1 MNLPLCVIPAA
12 GLGTRMG
19 GLCKDTPKALL
30 KVNGKTL
37 VRHVIDFWSPRCEE
51 VVVVL
56 PQATLAANP
65 LPPFHLVQPT
75 RVQCIPQLQPTGPV
89 DAILCAL
96 EQVRCPRRFVV
107 ALGDCLCEGEFDL
120 SSLGDEDHGV
130 AVHRDDASELGRSYS
145 VGVYD
150 DVSGAQVSRE
160 VCSVIEK
167 PALGLGYYWFSW
179 HALPALK
186 KCRHSTMTAV
196 VQELVE
202 SGQAVRPVPFCGS
215 YRNVTYPVDL
225 DGWT

>member
-1 MNLPLCVIPAA
+1 MRNLLCIIPAA

-19 GLCKDTPKALL
+19 ELFKDTPKCLL
-30 KVNGKTL
+30 EVNGKPLDRHVVEYWLPFAEEIVIVIAREHVVAWGADSPTPL
-37 VRHVIDFWSPRCEE
+37 VRYV
-51 VVVVL
+51 
-56 PQATLAANP
+56 
-65 LPPFHLVQPT
+65 VQPE
-75 RVQCIPQLQPTGPV
+75 PNGPV
-89 DAILCAL
+89 DAVLLAL
-96 EQVRCPRRFVV
+96 EEVHCPRNFMV
-107 ALGDCLCEGEFDL
+107 ALGDCLCDGTFDL
-120 SSLGDEDHGV
+120 SSLGDDEHGV
-130 AVHRDDASELGRSYS
+130 AVHIDDAGEWGRSYS